1 MDKSAFY
8 KICHEKERIAYLL
21 LEIFNIRRS
30 IMHPEKAEEYFKF
43 KWPLCFSYPPTCR
56 EECLL
61 VVHPKNRFHNLGNL
75 HGNSW
80 SDEDDNEMVDTEPIK
95 NNISPKIY
103 DQRTPLKKSKGMYN
117 TEIVLSSDFSNKTEG
132 ISKSNRTITTSSFHT
147 SFMIQQTC
155 IWTLFGSISCGRYS
169 WWSKHTC

>member
-1 MDKSAFY
+1 
-8 KICHEKERIAYLL
+8 
-21 LEIFNIRRS
+21 
-30 IMHPEKAEEYFKF
+30 MHPEKAEEYFKF
-43 KWPLCFSYPPTCR
+43 KLPLCFSYPPTRR

-95 NNISPKIY
+95 NNISPKTY

-117 TEIVLSSDFSNKTEG
+117 SEIVLSSDSSSDLSNKTEE
-132 ISKSNRTITTSSFHT
+132 IQNRTKRSLL
-147 SFMIQQTC
+147 QVL
-155 IWTLFGSISCGRYS
+155 TL
-169 WWSKHTC
+169 HL

>member
-1 MDKSAFY
+1 M
-8 KICHEKERIAYLL
+8 
-21 LEIFNIRRS
+21 
-30 IMHPEKAEEYFKF
+30 
-43 KWPLCFSYPPTCR
+43 
-56 EECLL
+56 L

-117 TEIVLSSDFSNKTEG
+117 TEIVLSSDSSSDFD
-132 ISKSNRTITTSSFHT
+132 SKQKEFKNRTKLSLL
-147 SFMIQQTC
+147 QVL
-155 IWTLFGSISCGRYS
+155 TL
-169 WWSKHTC
+169 HL